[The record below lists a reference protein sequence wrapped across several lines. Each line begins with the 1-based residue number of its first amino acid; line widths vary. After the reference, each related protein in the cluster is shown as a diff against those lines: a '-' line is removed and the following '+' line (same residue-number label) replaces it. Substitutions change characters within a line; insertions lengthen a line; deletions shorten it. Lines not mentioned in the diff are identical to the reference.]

1 MFAGLGGHTM
11 RSLIAPLCLAILL
24 LISGCSG
31 KAPRGEGGIAEHSYN
46 NNYTHY
52 YSNSPDHP
60 VGLENALY
68 FELEMSRRH
77 LDALLADGAKVCF
90 PAVVKKAQIRQARV
104 IRELQGGL
112 PGDAANDLIIQRDQ
126 LERLERRLNYVQL
139 QESCMPTDHYKGNEP
154 GYLASSI
161 KDAELANDSKSQSAD
176 LSDTQR
182 QYLLTILNNNNQF
195 VFNSSELNP
204 RYIGQLSE
212 ATQLLR
218 EHPQYHLKLTGHSD
232 SIGNTAD
239 NLTLS
244 LQRASQVE
252 RYLLIFG
259 FSPNNIEVTGSGSAD
274 PLFDDDLPQVRLV
287 NRRVS
292 IELINSASVP
302 EAMPQ

>member
-1 MFAGLGGHTM
+1 M
-11 RSLIAPLCLAILL
+11 RSWIMTLFLSILL
-24 LISGCSG
+24 LISGCSS
-31 KAPRGEGGIAEHSYN
+31 KAPRGQGGIAEHNDSY
-46 NNYTHY
+46 HY
-52 YSNSPDHP
+52 GNMPNHP

-68 FELEMSRRH
+68 FELQMSQRH
-77 LDALLADGAKVCF
+77 LDALLADGANVCF

-104 IRELQGGL
+104 VRELQGGL

-126 LERLERRLNYVQL
+126 LARLERRLNYVQL
-139 QESCMPTDHYKGNEP
+139 QESCMPTDHYRGNEP
-154 GYLASSI
+154 AH
-161 KDAELANDSKSQSAD
+161 LANTPLGDAFVEQ
-176 LSDTQR
+176 LSDSSSKLSASQE
-182 QYLLTILNNNNQF
+182 QYLLTLLNNNNQF
-195 VFNSSELNP
+195 VFNSAELNP

-218 EHPQYHLKLTGHSD
+218 AHPQYHLKLTGHSD
-232 SIGNTAD
+232 SKGDATQ

-259 FSPNNIEVTGSGSAD
+259 FNPNNIEVTGSGATE
-274 PLFDDDLPQVRLV
+274 PLFADDLPQVRLV

-292 IELINSASVP
+292 IELINSGADS